1 MSSPNYQILSI
12 EGNIGGGKSTLL
24 ESLKRYYENDKTV
37 LFVDEPVKEW
47 EKIKDDSGN
56 TMLKKFYADQ
66 KKYAFPFQMMAYVS
80 RLKMLRD
87 IIKSV
92 SSEPDKHFI
101 IITERSLF
109 TDKYVFAKMLFD
121 QGQIEDVC
129 YQIYLTW
136 FDEFAKDFPI
146 ANTVYVKTYP
156 QICYD
161 RIHLRAREGEEII
174 PLTYLKECHNY
185 HEYFL
190 DEKNGITVK
199 KIVLDGNVDIFKNK
213 QILEEW
219 LSQINILFNK

>member
-146 ANTVYVKTYP
+146 ANTVYVKT
-156 QICYD
+156 
-161 RIHLRAREGEEII
+161 
-174 PLTYLKECHNY
+174 
-185 HEYFL
+185 
-190 DEKNGITVK
+190 
-199 KIVLDGNVDIFKNK
+199 
-213 QILEEW
+213 
-219 LSQINILFNK
+219 

>member
-1 MSSPNYQILSI
+1 MSTINYQILSI

-146 ANTVYVKTYP
+146 ANTVYVKTHP

-190 DEKNGITVK
+190 DEKNGITAK

-219 LSQINILFNK
+219 LNQINILFNN